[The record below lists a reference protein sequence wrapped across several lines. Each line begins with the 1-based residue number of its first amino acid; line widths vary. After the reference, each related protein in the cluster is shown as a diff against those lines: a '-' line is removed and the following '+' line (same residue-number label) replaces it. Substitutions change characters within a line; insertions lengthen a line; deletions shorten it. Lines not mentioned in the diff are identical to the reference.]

1 MENRKLEH
9 WSLSLNI
16 KLVVFPKRKANVK
29 QKVINKV
36 S

>member
-16 KLVVFPKRKANVK
+16 KLAVFPKRKAKKCKAENYK
-29 QKVINKV
+29 
-36 S
+36 